1 MAAHNSRKVIL
12 LALGAN
18 FGIAVAKF
26 VAFAF
31 TASSAMLAEA
41 IHSLADTG
49 NQILLLLGMQRAAK
63 PPDDRHEFGYKME
76 SYFWSFVVAIMLFS
90 MGGLFAI
97 YEAYHKLGE
106 IRAAQAAGQS
116 TTMENPSVA
125 IVVLVVSIAL
135 EGYSWWAATK
145 EVNRL
150 RGSQGLFSFIEAS
163 KSTEI
168 IVIWMEDTGA
178 LVGLV
183 LALAGIGLVLLTG
196 NPFWDVYSTFA
207 IGALLVVIAFF
218 VARETK
224 SLLIGETA
232 TEESLAKIREL
243 AEATEGVQRL
253 MHMRSMQLG
262 EDEFLVALKIQWQ
275 ADLTVEITALRTNAL
290 EARIREAIPRAR
302 YIFVEADIYDPSKA
316 SGASDASPPP
326 DVVPES

>member
-1 MAAHNSRKVIL
+1 MAEHNSRKVIL

-18 FGIAVAKF
+18 FGIAIAKF

-97 YEAYHKLGE
+97 YEAWHKLHE
-106 IRAAQAAGQS
+106 IQAMQAAGKS

-183 LALAGIGLVLLTG
+183 LALTGIGLVLITG

-232 TEESLAKIREL
+232 SDESRKKIREMV
-243 AEATEGVQRL
+243 EATDGVVSL
-253 MHMRSMQLG
+253 INMRSMQLG
-262 EDEFLVALKIQWQ
+262 DDQFLVALKIHWQ
-275 ADLTVEITALRTNAL
+275 AGLSIEDAARRTNGL

-302 YIFVEADIYDPSKA
+302 YIFVEPDTHDAEKVAASLPSPR
-316 SGASDASPPP
+316 DA
-326 DVVPES
+326 

>member
-1 MAAHNSRKVIL
+1 MAGHNSRKVVL
-12 LALGAN
+12 LALAAN
-18 FGIAVAKF
+18 FGIAVSKF
-26 VAFAF
+26 VAFFF
-31 TASSAMLAEA
+31 TASSALLAEA

-49 NQILLLLGMQRAAK
+49 NQLLLLLGMQRAAK

-97 YEAYHKLGE
+97 YEAWHKLHE

-125 IVVLVVSIAL
+125 VVVLLVSIAL
-135 EGYSWWAATK
+135 EGYSWLAATR

-150 RGSQGLFSFIEAS
+150 RGSQGLISFIEDS

-178 LVGLV
+178 LLGLMM
-183 LALAGIGLVLLTG
+183 ALAGVGLVLLTG
-196 NPFWDVYSTFA
+196 NPYWDVYSTFG
-207 IGALLVVIAFF
+207 IGILLVFIAFF

-232 TEESLAKIREL
+232 TEESRTHIREL
-243 AEATEGVQRL
+243 VLATPGVNSL
-253 MHMRSMQLG
+253 MNMRSMQLG

-275 ADLTVEITALRTNAL
+275 PDLTVEEVALRTNAM
-290 EARIREAIPRAR
+290 EARIRADIPRAR
-302 YIFVEADIYDPSKA
+302 YIFVEPDTFDPKKVR
-316 SGASDASPPP
+316 GNSDVPPP
-326 DVVPES
+326 PEPAAG